1 MRFYE
6 LTFLV
11 SANASEEEMENL
23 REKITSLVQKEGVLI
38 NGPFFQKRAL
48 AYPIKK
54 QDWAIFGTL
63 DFQMKPEALI
73 KFERK
78 LKSEPRILRY
88 LLIREEEWKRSAKSP
103 QPSVLKKKTKI
114 HKREKVE
121 LKEIDKKL
129 EEILGK

>member
-63 DFQMKPEALI
+63 DYFWNP
-73 KFERK
+73 
-78 LKSEPRILRY
+78 
-88 LLIREEEWKRSAKSP
+88 
-103 QPSVLKKKTKI
+103 
-114 HKREKVE
+114 
-121 LKEIDKKL
+121 
-129 EEILGK
+129 